1 MRFWLSVFFLNIY
14 VYESLAIV
22 FRYEFVDIL
31 RLEGGTADFFF
42 YLFTVLVLQKLLSTL
57 LCEAYLES
65 G

>member
-14 VYESLAIV
+14 VYETLAIV

-31 RLEGGTADFFF
+31 RLEGGSADFVF
-42 YLFTVLVLQKLLSTL
+42 FTVLVLQKLLSTL